1 MLNIWYGPMDGV
13 VMKPSVYFK
22 NTYQPE
28 WLTEPLSRAMI
39 KDVDKSEV
47 VGPALIQ
54 SPVLGAIPPERLSGG
69 VKTLILIWH
78 VPDKIFNARNCGDN
92 CARWLLEMGR
102 KRDVTINLRHLL
114 DFGGDPLEI
123 KILNTGT
130 IVYSMSELVS
140 IAGYYV

>member
-1 MLNIWYGPMDGV
+1 M
-13 VMKPSVYFK
+13 
-22 NTYQPE
+22 
-28 WLTEPLSRAMI
+28 
-39 KDVDKSEV
+39 
-47 VGPALIQ
+47 
-54 SPVLGAIPPERLSGG
+54 
-69 VKTLILIWH
+69 ILIWH
-78 VPDKIFNARNCGDN
+78 VPDKIFNDRNCGDN